1 MANPTKGPD
10 APDGTSTH
18 TSATRVVVPP
28 PPPPPP
34 RLEPQPVLNTPIVF
48 RAVRRKKRREGRKR
62 YSRGT
67 RQSQR
72 FLFGLSRAAFRTA
85 NAMSKGLDT
94 YTRRSEK
101 SMRRKRDGMVKDF
114 LRNTSRGFADAA
126 EEFGRAPEEIAWRIS
141 TKNVRRTFRFLT
153 PIRVD

>member
-1 MANPTKGPD
+1 MANPIKGPD
-10 APDGTSTH
+10 GPDGTSTQS
-18 TSATRVVVPP
+18 TTRVVI

-34 RLEPQPVLNTPIVF
+34 RLEPQPLLKTPVVF
-48 RAVRRKKRREGRKR
+48 HAVRRKKRREGRKR
-62 YSRGT
+62 YSGGT

-126 EEFGRAPEEIAWRIS
+126 EELGRAPEEIAWRIS
-141 TKNVRRTFRFLT
+141 TKTVRRTFRFLT

>member
-1 MANPTKGPD
+1 MANPIKGPD
-10 APDGTSTH
+10 APDGTSTQS
-18 TSATRVVVPP
+18 TTRVVI

-34 RLEPQPVLNTPIVF
+34 RREPPPLLKTPVVF
-48 RAVRRKKRREGRKR
+48 HAVRRKKRREGRKR
-62 YSRGT
+62 YSGGT

-126 EEFGRAPEEIAWRIS
+126 EELGRAPEEIAWRIS